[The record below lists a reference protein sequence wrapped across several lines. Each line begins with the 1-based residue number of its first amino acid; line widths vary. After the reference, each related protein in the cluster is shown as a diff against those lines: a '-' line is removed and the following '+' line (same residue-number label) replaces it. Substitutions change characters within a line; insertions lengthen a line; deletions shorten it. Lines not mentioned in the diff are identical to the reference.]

1 MIFVLRGV
9 QSVLGIKEGDDSMS
23 DVAQKVVELFLGVE
37 FVSLVQGGVV
47 VPEVFPDFLVDVVSK
62 GRNQVNC
69 ASN

>member
-47 VPEVFPDFLVDVVSK
+47 VTEVFPDFLVYVVSE